1 MQFMHLMYGRSKVVF
16 SIAKFNIIY
25 DVLSGSEGQKENY
38 ERHHVHNTYYRD
50 WKPPQFILVLRQ
62 LQHAEQINHGSQ
74 GYHSFGWYFLT
85 KYNSGD
91 QIKEHK
97 MGMACGMC
105 GENRN
110 AYRSLVGTRRKETTH
125 TQDLGLD
132 GTIILKLILKKWDG
146 RVCPGYKSSG

>member
-1 MQFMHLMYGRSKVVF
+1 LK
-16 SIAKFNIIY
+16 
-25 DVLSGSEGQKENY
+25 
-38 ERHHVHNTYYRD
+38 T
-50 WKPPQFILVLRQ
+50 PQFILVLRQ

-110 AYRSLVGTRRKETTH
+110 AYRSLVGTCTKENTHRRPRIRWDNNVKIDFEEMGWKGVPWI
-125 TQDLGLD
+125 QELRI
-132 GTIILKLILKKWDG
+132 GTISRLL
-146 RVCPGYKSSG
+146 